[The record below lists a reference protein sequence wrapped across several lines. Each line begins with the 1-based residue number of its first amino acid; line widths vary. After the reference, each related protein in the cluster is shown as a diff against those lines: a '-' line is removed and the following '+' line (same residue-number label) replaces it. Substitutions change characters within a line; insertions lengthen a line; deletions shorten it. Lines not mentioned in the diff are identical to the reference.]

1 MERFKTLLQREWMQ
15 HRIGW
20 LVLMGL
26 PTGILLA
33 AALFGAIHIDLGQ
46 VASDRMPPPI
56 VLATGCIVA
65 VAVLTMGLAWVA
77 SLIQSPGLARRDVQ
91 DRSIEFWLSLP
102 ESHSESI
109 GATLLMHLLL
119 LPWLALL
126 AGLAG
131 GFLVS
136 IIAVVRLFGFGDW
149 LALPWGTIAATTL
162 FLTLRVMI
170 GLLLATLWLSPLLLG
185 TMAASAWLKRWGL
198 PVVVGVVVVGGQVLD
213 RLYGNRIVWNVL
225 DTLGTKA
232 SQAFLG
238 ADRGP
243 KSAGLVIERGDDMVG
258 AMSVA
263 PGWLLHDLG
272 SALAQLA
279 SPAFVAA
286 LLAGAAAF
294 GLLVLRRQRG
304 A

>member
-1 MERFKTLLQREWMQ
+1 MTRFTTLLRREWMQ

-26 PTGILLA
+26 PSAVMLV
-33 AALFGAIHIDLGQ
+33 AALFGQIHFDLGDE
-46 VASDRMPPPI
+46 AADRMPPPI
-56 VLATGCIVA
+56 VFAAGCIA
-65 VAVLTMGLAWVA
+65 VIAILTMGLAWVA

-102 ESHSESI
+102 ASHGESI

-119 LPWLALL
+119 VPWAALL
-126 AGLAG
+126 VGLAG
-131 GFLVS
+131 GFVVS
-136 IIAVVRLFGFGDW
+136 IVAVTRMFGIGDW
-149 LALPWGTIAATTL
+149 LTLPWGTLAVTTL

-170 GLLLATLWLSPLLLG
+170 GLLLASLWLSPLVLG

-198 PVVVGVVVVGGQVLD
+198 PVVVGVVVVGGQLLEK
-213 RLYGNRIVWNVL
+213 LYDNPIVWNVL
-225 DTLGTKA
+225 QTLGMQA
-232 SQAFLG
+232 SRAFLA
-238 ADRGP
+238 ADRSP
-243 KSAGLVIERGDDMVG
+243 KSAGIVIERGDDLVG
-258 AMSVA
+258 AMGAA
-263 PGWLLHDLG
+263 PGWLLNDLG

-279 SPAFVAA
+279 TPAFAA
-286 LLAGAAAF
+286 AVLAGAAAF